1 MVNAQTQDFTYNNPR
16 PSSEAQSPIAQTIF
30 YSSPAVLL
38 SPHLAFA
45 SPPGFDAAPS
55 PARFISPRVEIAPFS
70 SDSTPAKY
78 SSPKVVPPRQKYA
91 LATCSRIND
100 RARMDRAAIMQKI
113 REGSSFKDMAKWLI
127 YEEFGGMD
135 AAL

>member
-1 MVNAQTQDFTYNNPR
+1 VLFPSNP
-16 PSSEAQSPIAQTIF
+16 
-30 YSSPAVLL
+30 V
-38 SPHLAFA
+38 FA
-45 SPPGFDAAPS
+45 SPSGFGATPS

-70 SDSTPAKY
+70 SDSSPAKY
-78 SSPKVVPPRQKYA
+78 ASPKVVPPRQKYA

-113 REGSSFKDMAKWLI
+113 REGSSFKDLAKWLI